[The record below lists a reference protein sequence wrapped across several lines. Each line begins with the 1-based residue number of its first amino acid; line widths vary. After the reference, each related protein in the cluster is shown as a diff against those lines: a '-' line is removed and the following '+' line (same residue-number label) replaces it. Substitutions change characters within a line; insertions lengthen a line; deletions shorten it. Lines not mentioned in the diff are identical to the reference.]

1 MINKF
6 KPFPIHESQQLM
18 HTISVTQDYNIVNY
32 EEWNLEK
39 EIRTHE
45 KSDQKKKKDIN
56 AHSCV
61 CVYINQ

>member
-45 KSDQKKKKDIN
+45 KSDQKKKKR
-56 AHSCV
+56 
-61 CVYINQ
+61 Y